1 MEHDMTDSAA
11 EPLDDLDQV
20 VMDRLAEVQDA
31 LDPMPADLLDRVR
44 FAVDLESL
52 EVEVA
57 RFATLQTGVGAR
69 DADGVRT
76 MTFEAETRSVML
88 TLTPT
93 RDGTVRLDG
102 WVAPASG
109 DEVEVRAVSTT
120 RRTTCD
126 AHGRFVVDGIP
137 HGLVQVVVR
146 PAREGG
152 GRSVVTPGFEV

>member
-1 MEHDMTDSAA
+1 MTDSADG
-11 EPLDDLDQV
+11 PLDDLDQA
-20 VMDRLAEVQDA
+20 VMDRLARVQDA

-44 FAVDLESL
+44 FAMDLESL

-57 RFATLQTGVGAR
+57 RFADLAAGAVR
-69 DADGVRT
+69 DTDGVRT
-76 MTFEAETRSVML
+76 MAFEAESRSVML
-88 TLTPT
+88 TVTPA

-102 WVAPASG
+102 WVAPASA
-109 DEVEVRAVSTT
+109 DDVEVRAGTVT

-126 AHGRFVVDGIP
+126 AHGRFVVDGVP

-146 PAREGG
+146 PGQGGG

>member
-1 MEHDMTDSAA
+1 MTDSAA
-11 EPLDDLDQV
+11 EPLDDLDQH
-20 VMDRLAEVQDA
+20 VMDRLAHVQDVV
-31 LDPMPADLLDRVR
+31 DPMPADLLDRVR
-44 FAVDLESL
+44 FAMDLESL

-57 RFATLQTGVGAR
+57 RYAVLAEGAGAR

-88 TLTPT
+88 TVTSA

-109 DEVEVRAVSTT
+109 DDVEVRSGGDV

-126 AHGRFVVDGIP
+126 ARGRFVVDGVP

-146 PAREGG
+146 PAAGGG

>member
-1 MEHDMTDSAA
+1 MTDSAA
-11 EPLDDLDQV
+11 EPLDDLDQA
-20 VMDRLAEVQDA
+20 VMDRLARVQDA

-44 FAVDLESL
+44 FAMDLESL
-52 EVEVA
+52 DVEVA
-57 RFATLQTGVGAR
+57 RFAALETGAGVR
-69 DADGVRT
+69 DTDGVRT

-88 TLTPT
+88 TVTPA

-109 DEVEVRAVSTT
+109 DDVEVRAVSTT

-126 AHGRFVVDGIP
+126 AQGRFVVDGVP

-146 PAREGG
+146 PAAGGG